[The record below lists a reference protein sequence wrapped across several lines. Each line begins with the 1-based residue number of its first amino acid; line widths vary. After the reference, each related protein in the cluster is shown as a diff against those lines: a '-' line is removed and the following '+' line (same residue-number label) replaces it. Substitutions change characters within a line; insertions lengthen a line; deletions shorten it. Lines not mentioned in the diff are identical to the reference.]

1 MSKVKNYRNSI
12 EIKKQAVT
20 ALEAS
25 VVAATSLFQNPR
37 AGTTVDYLDVLTA
50 QRELL
55 DARRLLID
63 TKREQLSAI
72 VNTYQALGGGGYLFP
87 IPIPPALQSH
97 HWWKHSSH
105 SVANTAVGSGPE
117 PPPTPAA
124 APGSGSGPLPAPTPA
139 PPSGPGPFPTP
150 AAERGPVP
158 PPTPAA
164 ETDLVPLPRPAAE
177 RGPVPLPTPM

>member
-1 MSKVKNYRNSI
+1 M
-12 EIKKQAVT
+12 
-20 ALEAS
+20 
-25 VVAATSLFQNPR
+25 
-37 AGTTVDYLDVLTA
+37 DVLSA

-87 IPIPPALQSH
+87 IPIPPPLQYH

-105 SVANTAVGSGPE
+105 PVANTAVGSGPE

-139 PPSGPGPFPTP
+139 PPSGPGPFQHRRRKGVRYRLQRRRRKRIWYRFQDRRRKGVRYRFQHRCE
-150 AAERGPVP
+150 AERGQILCRRAVFRCESL
-158 PPTPAA
+158 TVSSNGCV
-164 ETDLVPLPRPAAE
+164 T
-177 RGPVPLPTPM
+177 TF

>member
-1 MSKVKNYRNSI
+1 M
-12 EIKKQAVT
+12 
-20 ALEAS
+20 
-25 VVAATSLFQNPR
+25 VAATSLFQNPR

-63 TKREQLSAI
+63 TKREQLSAVI
-72 VNTYQALGGGGYLFP
+72 NTYQALGGGGYLFP
-87 IPIPPALQSH
+87 IPIPPPLQSH

-124 APGSGSGPLPAPTPA
+124 APGSGSGPLPAPTLA

-150 AAERGPVP
+150 AAASGPQSP
-158 PPTPAA
+158 SKTGGGKGAGTA
-164 ETDLVPLPRPAAE
+164 SKTGGGKGSRTASNTDVRRKGVRYYAGGQYSDVS
-177 RGPVPLPTPM
+177 R